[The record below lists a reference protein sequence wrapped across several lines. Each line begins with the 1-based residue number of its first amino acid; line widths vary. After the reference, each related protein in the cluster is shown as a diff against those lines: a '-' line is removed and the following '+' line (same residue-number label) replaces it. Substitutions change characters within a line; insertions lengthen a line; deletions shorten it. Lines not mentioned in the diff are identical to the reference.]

1 MINVEMQ
8 LSREL
13 TSLLIVIAA
22 LALLPLLM
30 NPSHISPLHEGIDNP
45 SPDGGTCTTRSDILP
60 FQNAGN
66 VAALQTQM
74 TALQSSTTQA
84 ISGYTTLKDTTKSLG
99 ARLTKTEEDL
109 EKLQANIKQS
119 AKVQNA
125 KVKDAQSQL
134 DKFNLSK

>member
-1 MINVEMQ
+1 MR

-13 TSLLIVIAA
+13 THLLIVIAA

-30 NPSHISPLHEGIDNP
+30 NPLHVSPLQEGIDNP
-45 SPDGGTCTTRSDILP
+45 SDDGKCTTRSDVLP

-84 ISGYTTLKDTTKSLG
+84 VSGYSTLEDTTKSLG
-99 ARLTKTEEDL
+99 TRLTKTEEEL
-109 EKLQANIKQS
+109 EKLQASIKKS
-119 AKVQNA
+119 AKMQTA
-125 KVKDAQSQL
+125 KVKEAQSQL
-134 DKFNLSK
+134 DKFDVTT